1 MTAVAYAHPTIS
13 RFATAD
19 GMLHIGGLPVGLL
32 AERAGATPFF
42 AYERTGLTRRVE
54 ELRRALPDGIHLSY
68 AVKANPMPAVV
79 QHFSRQVD
87 GFDVASAGEMAVAL
101 DTPIPADR
109 VSFAGPGKTPVE
121 LSRAVAA
128 RTISLES
135 ETEALRVAA
144 IGERLG
150 VRPRVAVR
158 VIPNFQVKGSGM
170 RLGGGS
176 QQFGVDA
183 EQVPALLTRL
193 AAMDLD
199 VLGLHVFAGSQN
211 LCADILA
218 EAHGRT
224 ADLVVRLAG
233 AAPQPVRYVN
243 LGGGLGIPYFQ
254 RDQALDLATIGDNL
268 AAVMSERLRP
278 ALPEA
283 RIVLE
288 LGHFLVDEAGL
299 HHQLAASGNFGRSSA
314 RTTRSPSR
322 TEWAS
327 RVLRPSASS
336 GACAPRWTCSHVM
349 SASRVPRSATFWR
362 SFRPAPTG

>member
-79 QHFSRQVD
+79 RHFSRQVD

-109 VSFAGPGKTPVE
+109 VSFAGPGKTPAE

-150 VRPRVAVR
+150 VRPHVAVC

-199 VLGLHVFAGSQN
+199 VLGFHVFAGSQN
-211 LCADILA
+211 LCADLLA

-233 AAPQPVRYVN
+233 AAPQPVRYIN

-254 RDQALDLATIGDNL
+254 RDQALDLATICL
-268 AAVMSERLRP
+268 L
-278 ALPEA
+278 
-283 RIVLE
+283 
-288 LGHFLVDEAGL
+288 
-299 HHQLAASGNFGRSSA
+299 
-314 RTTRSPSR
+314 
-322 TEWAS
+322 
-327 RVLRPSASS
+327 
-336 GACAPRWTCSHVM
+336 
-349 SASRVPRSATFWR
+349 
-362 SFRPAPTG
+362 

>member
-1 MTAVAYAHPTIS
+1 
-13 RFATAD
+13 
-19 GMLHIGGLPVGLL
+19 
-32 AERAGATPFF
+32 
-42 AYERTGLTRRVE
+42 
-54 ELRRALPDGIHLSY
+54 
-68 AVKANPMPAVV
+68 
-79 QHFSRQVD
+79 
-87 GFDVASAGEMAVAL
+87 
-101 DTPIPADR
+101 
-109 VSFAGPGKTPVE
+109 
-121 LSRAVAA
+121 
-128 RTISLES
+128 
-135 ETEALRVAA
+135 VAA

-150 VRPRVAVR
+150 VRPRVAVC

-199 VLGLHVFAGSQN
+199 VLGFHVFAGSQN

-224 ADLVVRLAG
+224 ADLVVRLADE
-233 AAPQPVRYVN
+233 APQPVRYVN

-278 ALPEA
+278 PLPEA

-288 LGHFLVDEAGL
+288 LGRFLVGEAGGYVTESSTARSRAATPSSSSM
-299 HHQLAASGNFGRSSA
+299 AASTTSSLPRGTSGRSSA

-349 SASRVPRSATFWR
+349 SASRVPRSATLWR
-362 SFRPAPTG
+362 SFRPAPTGASHSVPRPSDTDGAVVVDRRPPGLHDR